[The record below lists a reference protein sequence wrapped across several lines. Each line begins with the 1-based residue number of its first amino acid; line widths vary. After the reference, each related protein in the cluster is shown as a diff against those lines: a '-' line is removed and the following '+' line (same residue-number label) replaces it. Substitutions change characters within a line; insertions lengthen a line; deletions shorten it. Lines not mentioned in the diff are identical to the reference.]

1 MLLTIILDSGINR
14 LEMKEDTFRSLLQGP
29 YLQKINIVEYFNQ
42 HCLSVHIK
50 DKQEVQLQWNHT
62 FILKIQQILES
73 RELKNH
79 CHL

>member
-14 LEMKEDTFRSLLQGP
+14 LGMKEDTFRSLLQGP

-50 DKQEVQLQWNHT
+50 DKQEVQLQWIHT